1 MGYGSGAMRPM
12 LSYLVCAT
20 PRSGSTLL
28 CHELDQTGVA
38 GHPEEYF
45 EALRMSGLPRRPHE
59 YFDPERHANIVERL
73 AFREMPDGDSEPN
86 PLWQPETYDRYL
98 AWALQE
104 GTTPNG
110 VFGAKLMWGYLGDF
124 ATLLRGMEGMAERPL
139 PEMLGRAF
147 PGLRYVQITRQD
159 KIRQAVSLWKAV
171 QTQAWK
177 REAGDRARRAVEPVF
192 SFRAINYLVRLLT
205 AHDASWDAYFLGL
218 GYQPLKITYEDLAES
233 TEAVV
238 LGVLEHLGIAAPE
251 GMLLKAP
258 RLSVQ
263 ADEVSEQ
270 WVQRVH
276 EHLAALE
283 APEP

>member
-1 MGYGSGAMRPM
+1 MTPM

-28 CHELDQTGVA
+28 CHALDQTGVA
-38 GHPEEYF
+38 GHPQEYF
-45 EALRMSGLPRRPHE
+45 EALSRSGLPRRPHE

-73 AFREMPDGDSEPN
+73 AFREMPDGMAKPN
-86 PLWQPETYDRYL
+86 PLWHPETYDEYL
-98 AWALQE
+98 AWALEE

-124 ATLLRGMEGMAERPL
+124 SQLLRGIEGMAERPL
-139 PEMLGRAF
+139 PDLLARAF
-147 PGLRYVQITRQD
+147 PGLRYVQITREN

-177 REAGDRARRAVEPVF
+177 AGDEVSRAVEPVF

-218 GYQPLKITYEDLAES
+218 GYEPLKLTYEELAES
-233 TEAVV
+233 TDAVIRR
-238 LGVLEHLGIAAPE
+238 VLEHLGIPAPDD
-251 GMLLKAP
+251 LTVPAP
-258 RLSVQ
+258 RLSQQ
-263 ADEVSEQ
+263 ADEVSED
-270 WVQRVH
+270 WVRRVD
-276 EHLAALE
+276 EHLRALE
-283 APEP
+283 APEPV